1 MRIIIS
7 DANRI
12 WTPDHPALKP
22 FAEII
27 IVVCMNGQPVTDKYQ
42 CFVTELRAAGLGM
55 SWGENS
61 AKYRALEAKA
71 DELVRM
77 LRYHD
82 DIVFLTDGE
91 PESLYPFMVIRE
103 KDEWNYLHLVS
114 MSPWRFET
122 KRRMKYHKAA
132 LTDLSEVSS
141 LLWMNGDSIIRE
153 IDPKST
159 LPDLYKETQRRF
171 GDLLPRILYQ
181 IQERDWDRAYFDFNS
196 MCYLPVEDG
205 GNLTD
210 DALAAQ
216 EIDSSKIEA
225 FVQYTTMGKIAINE
239 YPNRDEWTLEEVE
252 ALIPRI
258 DGKKICNYLRELRMQ
273 LADANNIEFE
283 SPECPSIGPCAGTCA
298 KCEAEAAYLQAEM
311 EKIVMDKR
319 VYPQELLTEWE
330 VF

>member
-27 IVVCMNGQPVTDKYQ
+27 IVVCMNGQPMTDEYQ
-42 CFVTELRAAGLGM
+42 CFVTEHRGSGLGM
-55 SWGENS
+55 TLGKDA

-77 LRYHD
+77 LHYHD

-91 PESLYPFMVIRE
+91 PESLYPFMIIRE
-103 KDEWNYLHLVS
+103 KNEWNYLHLVS
-114 MSPWRFET
+114 MSPWIFET
-122 KRRMKYHKAA
+122 KRRKEYHKAA
-132 LTDLSEVSS
+132 LSDLSEVSS
-141 LLWMNGDSIIRE
+141 LLWLNGDSIISE

-159 LPDLYKETQRRF
+159 LSELYKETQRRF

-181 IQERDWDRAYFDFNS
+181 IQERDWGRAYFDFNS
-196 MCYLPVEDG
+196 MCYLPVEEG
-205 GNLTD
+205 GDLTD
-210 DALAAQ
+210 HALAAQ
-216 EIDSSKIEA
+216 EIDSSMIEA
-225 FVQYTTMGKIAINE
+225 SVRYSTLGMLLPNE
-239 YPNRDEWTLEEVE
+239 YPSRDEWTFEEVE

-258 DGKKICNYLRELRMQ
+258 DGKKICNYLRELRMR
-273 LADANNIEFE
+273 LAEANNIVFE
-283 SPECPSIGPCAGTCA
+283 SPECPSMGPCAGTCA
-298 KCEAEAAYLQAEM
+298 KCEEEAAYLRAEM

-330 VF
+330 AF